1 MSKLN
6 TAYLSNDGSYTLFSF
21 NDTRLKF
28 AAPYSLE
35 KYQKVLHWDSVYLE
49 VLAKYTHN
57 SKPEEEYIDLVPI
70 LKNLYIDTEEFL
82 SSIKK
87 VEVRY
92 A

>member
-1 MSKLN
+1 MSRFD
-6 TAYLSNDGSYTLFSF
+6 TAYLSNDGSYTLFFF
-21 NDTRLKF
+21 NNTRLKF

-35 KYQKVLHWDSVYLE
+35 KYEKVLRWDNGYLE

-57 SKPEEEYIDLVPI
+57 SEPEEEYIDLVPI

-82 SSIKK
+82 PPIKK
-87 VEVRY
+87 VKVRY

>member
-1 MSKLN
+1 MSRFG

-21 NDTRLKF
+21 NQTRLKF
-28 AAPYSLE
+28 VAPYSLE
-35 KYQKVLHWDSVYLE
+35 KYEKVLYWDNGYLE
-49 VLAKYTHN
+49 VLAKYIHN
-57 SKPEEEYIDLVPI
+57 SEPEEEYIDLVPI

-82 SSIKK
+82 SAIKK